1 MKTDNQQQNE
11 TQPYPSYTELQAPP
25 PDMTPRRKRGKG
37 KFFAIGCGSLVALVV
52 LIIVIAAVAS
62 AGGNSPNSPS
72 TVTVTDTP
80 TSDTQQNPQNAQE
93 VATANAVSNGTP
105 AAGACGSKCGPPAST
120 PQAQSSTPPP
130 VSTPQAP
137 AAPAYTYSG
146 NGSKTTET
154 FSVSDTWTITW
165 TCDATNNYG
174 VDGAMYVA
182 IYDSQNNLIDLL
194 SETCTSGVTS
204 KGVSQ
209 EHQGGDVYL
218 KIDGS
223 VPWTLKVTEV

>member
-1 MKTDNQQQNE
+1 MQTDNQQQNE

-25 PDMTPRRKRGKG
+25 PLTPKKRGKG
-37 KFFAIGCGSLVALVV
+37 KFFAIGCGGLVALVV
-52 LIIVIAAVAS
+52 LIAVIAFATS
-62 AGGNSPNSPS
+62 AGGTSSNSPS

-93 VATANAVSNGTP
+93 VATANAIGNGTP
-105 AAGACGSKCGPPAST
+105 AAGACGSQCGPPAST
-120 PQAQSSTPPP
+120 PPP
-130 VSTPQAP
+130 Q
-137 AAPAYTYSG
+137 AAPAHTYSG
-146 NGSKTTET
+146 DGSKTTET

-194 SETCTSGVTS
+194 SETCTSGATS

-223 VPWTLKVTEV
+223 VPWTIKVTE